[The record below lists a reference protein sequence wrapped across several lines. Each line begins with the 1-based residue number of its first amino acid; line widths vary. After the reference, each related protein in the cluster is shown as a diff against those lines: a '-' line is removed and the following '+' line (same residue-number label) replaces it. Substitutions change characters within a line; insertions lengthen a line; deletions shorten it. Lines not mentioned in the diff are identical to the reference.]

1 MLLGL
6 LGGAGKALLGGRKKK
21 QDGPRMARRVFK
33 REGGRDIGEQEAPQQ
48 QPQPTTPLVPTTFS
62 SSPKLISKATT
73 NLGGKET
80 LEGTAFRI
88 KTSVVEIDTILKG
101 SLLLDKMRERK
112 RRQKEQARRNQEEK
126 DLEKSKRKFPS
137 LGRFLPGKAK
147 SLWSRITNYFVT
159 LFWGMIIMRLIK
171 FGPALKHVA
180 SFVFG
185 AMNFIIEWGG
195 KLLNFVTTL
204 VDGAFWLADKA
215 QDLVG
220 GILGKFGQEGFQKL
234 SKTFVM
240 LLNAA
245 LMAAMVN
252 ARVNMGLNRA
262 AGARAR
268 NPGFWTTPQGRVPVT
283 RGRGGTPGLGRRVPV
298 TGGGRAPVL
307 GGARPR
313 VTSAAKPGLQALKGT
328 WKTSAAPII
337 KRIPLVGALMDFAIN
352 VFLFGESPGRA
363 AFKAIG
369 AGLGAALLGGL
380 SSIIPGIGTLIGAIA
395 GGMAGDLLGGWI
407 YDLIFGGGKG
417 AGTGKVDEKTAGA
430 IIQDFG
436 TAVAAGGA
444 AIWAAD
450 KALRSAG
457 RRGRGIKGAF
467 RRVRSGPL
475 GKRIRGRRI
484 KGRIRKPRRFPLRNR
499 GAAGKLKGGFGKF
512 AKANA
517 LTTAIFAGME
527 FADRKS
533 MGQTNLQAG
542 AGTAASTAGGLGG
555 AWAGGKAGAI
565 LGAKLGGII
574 GSVVPGAGT
583 GAGALIGGGIGGV
596 LGMMIGG
603 VSGSMLA
610 GGITDAA
617 TGANNAQ
624 PGGGIGDQ
632 QMDEFQWMSF
642 HKGGI
647 VPMDMTA
654 ALKGG
659 EIVIDTNSVGP
670 AKKMLL
676 AINEASGYQ
685 GVMDAISKFA
695 PYESIGQKTVIV
707 EMPSSS
713 IPQQQSPNDD
723 VSAMFASFSPS
734 SSGGLDPFEILHK
747 GV

>member
-1 MLLGL
+1 MVLGL
-6 LGGAGKALLGGRKKK
+6 LGGVGKALLGGGRKK
-21 QDGPRMARRVFK
+21 QDGTRMARRMFK
-33 REGGRDIGEQEAPQQ
+33 RKGGRDIGEQEAPTQEV
-48 QPQPTTPLVPTTFS
+48 QPTTPLVPPTFS
-62 SSPKLISKATT
+62 SSPTLISKAQSK
-73 NLGGKET
+73 GGGGET
-80 LEGTAFRI
+80 LEGTALRI
-88 KTSVVEIDTILKG
+88 KTSVVEIDTLLKG
-101 SLLLDKMRERK
+101 SLLLDKMREK
-112 RRQKEQARRNQEEK
+112 QRRQKEQARRNQEEK
-126 DLEKSKRKFPS
+126 DLAKSKSKFPS
-137 LGRFLPGKAK
+137 LGRFLPGQTK

-185 AMNFIIEWGG
+185 AMNFIIDWGG
-195 KLLNFVTTL
+195 KLLNFVATL

-215 QDLVG
+215 EDLVG

-369 AGLGAALLGGL
+369 AGLGAALLGGIA
-380 SSIIPGIGTLIGAIA
+380 SIIPGIGTLIGAIA

-407 YDLIFGGGKG
+407 YDVIFGGGKG

-430 IIQDFG
+430 VIQDFG

-444 AIWAAD
+444 AFWAAD
-450 KALRSAG
+450 KAIRSAG
-457 RRGRGIKGAF
+457 RSGRGIRGAL
-467 RRVRSGPL
+467 RRVST
-475 GKRIRGRRI
+475 GRRGGVSNRFVRKKI
-484 KGRIRKPRRFPLRNR
+484 GGVKPGVKPRL
-499 GAAGKLKGGFGKF
+499 ALAGTGFKSF
-512 AKANA
+512 LKANA
-517 LTTAIFAGME
+517 LTAAIFTGMDY
-527 FADRKS
+527 ADRLAA
-533 MGQTNLQAG
+533 GQTQTQALVG
-542 AGTAASTAGGLGG
+542 STATTAGGLG
-555 AWAGGKAGAI
+555 AVF
-565 LGAKLGGII
+565 LGMVMFPEAASSI
-574 GSVVPGAGT
+574 V
-583 GAGALIGGGIGGV
+583 GGIGLMALSL
-596 LGMMIGG
+596 LGGT
-603 VSGSMLA
+603 VA
-610 GGITDAA
+610 GGLADSA
-617 TGANNAQ
+617 TGANQVQAGAEGKEDWQ
-624 PGGGIGDQ
+624 LMPGLNMTDPMGQ
-632 QMDEFQWMSF
+632 F

-654 ALKGG
+654 ALKGR
-659 EIVIDTNSVGP
+659 EMVIDTDSAGP
-670 AKKMLL
+670 ARKMLL
-676 AINEASGYQ
+676 AINEASGFQ
-685 GVMDAISKFA
+685 GVMNAISQFA
-695 PYESIGQKTVIV
+695 PYEEMGQKTVIV
-707 EMPSSS
+707 EVPSSS
-713 IPQQQSPNDD
+713 TPPSQGNNDD
-723 VSAMFASFSPS
+723 VAAMVSSFSPV
-734 SSGGLDPFEILHK
+734 SSGSGGVDPFEILHK